1 MFTEEGK
8 SFFDWFY
15 AMYECEFEELEKV
28 STVDSDFNLFDV
40 RLNNAL
46 SASVEMKSGFR
57 HLQDEKHRTAYA
69 MMLKLCDV
77 WFCYEALL
85 IAFNSEGLIE
95 NPRSKVNALSEDT
108 LDIIES
114 EHNIFEVLLDFWGM
128 NGGIVHKGDHRS
140 DMQKYIDYLSSKAT
154 SREQKTYL
162 PQVYNLFTNNDQ
174 FSTPQILS
182 FAYAV
187 RNQYVHAGE
196 SPQTGVDQIETK
208 IAALSFSH
216 DFLVLF
222 CLRAGEYLLKYK
234 RNKAV

>member
-114 EHNIFEVLLDFWGM
+114 E
-128 NGGIVHKGDHRS
+128 
-140 DMQKYIDYLSSKAT
+140 
-154 SREQKTYL
+154 
-162 PQVYNLFTNNDQ
+162 
-174 FSTPQILS
+174 
-182 FAYAV
+182 
-187 RNQYVHAGE
+187 
-196 SPQTGVDQIETK
+196 
-208 IAALSFSH
+208 
-216 DFLVLF
+216 
-222 CLRAGEYLLKYK
+222 
-234 RNKAV
+234 